1 MMWSGLNLCSR
12 NFRQLCLNSEIRKK
26 MKDEKK
32 TKDQLTNELVG
43 LRRRISELETRE
55 TFLKRAKQELRKSK
69 EMYRTA
75 FDNTGTATVILE
87 EDTTISL
94 ANTEF
99 EKLSG
104 YSRKELEGRKRWTDF
119 VAKEDLERMKEY
131 HDIRRINSSTGPR
144 NYEFR
149 FIDRQKNTKDIF
161 LIITMIPGTKQSV
174 ASLADITDRKHM
186 EEELRYL
193 STHDVL
199 TGLYNRAYFE
209 EEMARLERG
218 RLFPVSVIMIDVD
231 GLKEVN
237 DSQGHAA
244 GDDLLKRTADVLR
257 SVFRAEDVVA
267 RVGGDEFSVLLPCT
281 GLAVVEKVALRVR
294 DFLLLHN
301 RKFSES
307 PLSFS
312 LGFAMGGKGCSLV
325 QVQNEAD
332 KHMYRDKLLRLK
344 KIDKIF

>member
-1 MMWSGLNLCSR
+1 
-12 NFRQLCLNSEIRKK
+12 

-32 TKDQLTNELVG
+32 IKEQLINELAG
-43 LRRRISELETRE
+43 LRRQISELETRE
-55 TFLKRAKQELRKSK
+55 TELKRANEELRKRE

-75 FDNTGTATVILE
+75 FDNTGTATIILE

-104 YSRKELEGRKRWTDF
+104 YSGKELEGRKRWTEF
-119 VAKEDLERMKEY
+119 VAKEDLERMKKY
-131 HDIRRINSSTGPR
+131 HDIRRINSNAGPR

-149 FIDRQKNTKDIF
+149 FIDKQNNAKDIF
-161 LIITMIPGTKQSV
+161 LIITMIPGTRQSV

-186 EEELRYL
+186 EGELRYL

-218 RLFPVSVIMIDVD
+218 RLFPVSIIMIDVD
-231 GLKEVN
+231 GLKKVN
-237 DSQGHAA
+237 DSRGHAA
-244 GDDLLKRTADVLR
+244 GDDLLKRTAEVLK

-281 GLAVVEKVALRVR
+281 GLAVVEKVSLRIR
-294 DFLLLHN
+294 DYLLLHN
-301 RKFSES
+301 RKFPES

-312 LGFAMGGKGCSLV
+312 LGFAIGGKGCSLS

-332 KHMYRDKLLRLK
+332 KHMYQDKLLKLK
-344 KIDKIF
+344 KIDKISP